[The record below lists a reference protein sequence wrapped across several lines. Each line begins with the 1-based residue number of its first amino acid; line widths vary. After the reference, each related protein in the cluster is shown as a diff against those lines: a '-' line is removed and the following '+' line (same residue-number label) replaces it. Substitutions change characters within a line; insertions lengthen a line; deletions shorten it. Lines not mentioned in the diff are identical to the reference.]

1 MEQGMGSIILVCAVV
16 LGIVLL
22 KKKVELILNFL
33 LRGVFGGIL
42 IYFLNAAM
50 VFFELEVQVGI
61 NATSLLTC
69 AILGF
74 PGVFMLFSVM
84 CL

>member
-1 MEQGMGSIILVCAVV
+1 MEQGMGSIILICAIV

-22 KKKVELILNFL
+22 KKKVEIILNFL

-42 IYFLNAAM
+42 IYFMNAALLY
-50 VFFELEVQVGI
+50 LEIDIQVGI
-61 NATSLLTC
+61 NFTSLLTC

-74 PGVFMLFSVM
+74 PGVCMLFGIM

>member
-1 MEQGMGSIILVCAVV
+1 MEQGMGSIILICAIV

-22 KKKVELILNFL
+22 KKKVEIILNFL

-42 IYFLNAAM
+42 IYFINAALLYM
-50 VFFELEVQVGI
+50 EIEIQVGI
-61 NATSLLTC
+61 NVTSLLTC

-74 PGVFMLFSVM
+74 PGVCMLFGIM

>member
-16 LGIVLL
+16 LAIVLL

-50 VFFELEVQVGI
+50 VFFELEV
-61 NATSLLTC
+61 
-69 AILGF
+69 
-74 PGVFMLFSVM
+74 
-84 CL
+84 